1 MAEKKKVVAKRVSDR
16 KAFVGSRGSEK
27 DSASRQRFYVETR
40 VAEMQAKGKT
50 VTPAIRKQLRNNFQ
64 SGAVAREGFG
74 APKKKAS
81 GPRTVGRTD
90 SGGRGGFGATA
101 PKVRSTGANAAA
113 GSRARASSSR
123 TDSAGR
129 SGFGSTKSKAPTRNQ
144 IEGRGG
150 PGKGRP
156 ATSNMRGI
164 AGFGRTDS
172 AGRSG
177 FGAARPKPA
186 VGRRMGKRIA
196 GFGRTDSSG
205 RSGFG
210 STRPKPA
217 VGRRPEDMRR
227 RIAPRP
233 EDSMRGLFPSLP
245 RRPKPKVTG
254 QLRTD
259 LRDMY
264 PKKKRTPVKPRGN
277 PNKQYMIK
285 PAKY

>member
-1 MAEKKKVVAKRVSDR
+1 MAEKKKVVAKRVADR

-64 SGAVAREGFG
+64 SGAVSREGFG

>member
-90 SGGRGGFGATA
+90 SSGRGGFGATA

-123 TDSAGR
+123 TDSSGR
-129 SGFGSTKSKAPTRNQ
+129 SGFGATKPKAPTRNQ

-177 FGAARPKPA
+177 FGATRPKPA

-210 STRPKPA
+210 ATRPKLPTRNQIE
-217 VGRRPEDMRR
+217 GR

-233 EDSMRGLFPSLP
+233 EDSMR
-245 RRPKPKVTG
+245 
-254 QLRTD
+254 TD
-259 LRDMY
+259 LRNMNPGKKY
-264 PKKKRTPVKPRGN
+264 PIVKPIGN
-277 PNKQYMIK
+277 PNKKYMIK
-285 PAKY
+285 PARY

>member
-27 DSASRQRFYVETR
+27 DSASRQRFYVQTR

-50 VTPAIRKQLRNNFQ
+50 VTPEMRKKLQQKFQ
-64 SGAVAREGFG
+64 SGDVARKGFA

-90 SGGRGGFGATA
+90 SSGRGGFGATA

-113 GSRARASSSR
+113 GSRARASSSRTDSSRRSGFGATAPRSMPSANDREGRGGPKVVSKGRPATSNMRGIAGFGR

-177 FGAARPKPA
+177 FGA
-186 VGRRMGKRIA
+186 
-196 GFGRTDSSG
+196 
-205 RSGFG
+205 
-210 STRPKPA
+210 TRPKPA
-217 VGRRPEDMRR
+217 VGRRPEDMGR

-233 EDSMRGLFPSLP
+233 EDSMR
-245 RRPKPKVTG
+245 
-254 QLRTD
+254 D
-259 LRDMY
+259 LRNMNPGKKY
-264 PKKKRTPVKPRGN
+264 PIVKPIGK

-285 PAKY
+285 PARY

>member
-27 DSASRQRFYVETR
+27 DSASRQRFYVQTR

-177 FGAARPKPA
+177 FGAARPKPGKSA
-186 VGRRMGKRIA
+186 RQMGKRIA

-210 STRPKPA
+210 ATRPKPA
-217 VGRRPEDMRR
+217 VGRRPEDMGR

-233 EDSMRGLFPSLP
+233 EDSMRG
-245 RRPKPKVTG
+245 PKPQATG

-259 LRDMY
+259 LRNMNPGKKY
-264 PKKKRTPVKPRGN
+264 PIVKPIGK

-285 PAKY
+285 PARY

>member
-1 MAEKKKVVAKRVSDR
+1 MAEKKKVVAKRVADR

-27 DSASRQRFYVETR
+27 DSASRQRFYVQTR

-50 VTPAIRKQLRNNFQ
+50 VTPAIRKQLRDNFQ

-90 SGGRGGFGATA
+90 SSGRGGFGATA

-129 SGFGSTKSKAPTRNQ
+129 SGFGAARPKAPTRNQ

-156 ATSNMRGI
+156 ATSNMRGM

-177 FGAARPKPA
+177 FGAARPKPGKSA
-186 VGRRMGKRIA
+186 RQMGKRIA
-196 GFGRTDSSG
+196 GFGRTDSAG

-210 STRPKPA
+210 ATKPKPA

-233 EDSMRGLFPSLP
+233 EDSMRLDLRNMNPGKKYGIV
-245 RRPKPKVTG
+245 KPK
-254 QLRTD
+254 
-259 LRDMY
+259 
-264 PKKKRTPVKPRGN
+264 GN

-285 PAKY
+285 PARY